1 MNFEGFLTGLHN
13 SLGPHFTA
21 GVTERGSHGPKQ
33 PADSHADP
41 TKKKKPSATAAILG
55 ESLLW
60 PIYMSDREVVAP
72 AVVFGL
78 SAFFGIPFFY
88 PLTVPGASIVAA
100 YGLGAATYM
109 IESAGDQP
117 ISQIK
122 GNPL

>member
-13 SLGPHFTA
+13 TLGPHFTQ
-21 GVTERGSHGPKQ
+21 GVLTRGKDGPAQ
-33 PADSHADP
+33 PADNRADP

-55 ESLLW
+55 EALLW
-60 PIYMSDREVVAP
+60 PIYLSDRDVIAP
-72 AVVFGL
+72 ALVFGF
-78 SAFFGIPFFY
+78 SAFYGIPFFY
-88 PLTVPGASIVAA
+88 PLTVPGASILAA

-117 ISQIK
+117 ISQFK